1 MHSKI
6 LQRISLLCIFF
17 VTTAQLLS
25 AQGIEF
31 FQGSWKEALAEAQAK
46 QKVIFVDGYAV
57 WCGPCKRLSKN
68 VFPQEAVGN
77 YFNANFINVK
87 MDMEKGDGLQFRKKY
102 PLTAFPTLY
111 FIKPNGELIRA
122 AKGAP
127 RTGDAL
133 IALAKKALSS
143 YDVSVDYMKKYD
155 AGERDYET
163 MFMLVKSLNK
173 SGKPS
178 LKYANEYLRSQED
191 LSTEQNLEFL
201 FESLIQLDS
210 RVYDLFLKNI
220 SGISK
225 LHSDEEITAKVEKA
239 AWNTVNHSIEYE
251 YRELLVEAQSKYGR
265 INPDGEKTF
274 NIRSDLAYAIAG
286 GHINDILSNM
296 NTGIKADVLTESDC
310 ISAVK
315 SVLRNQAGDK
325 KSIKKAERWCDH
337 LLEKKETIEHYLLL
351 ADVQQAAGKSQEAAK
366 TMDKCISMAEKA
378 GKSADMYREYK
389 RKILSK

>member
-6 LQRISLLCIFF
+6 FHRISFLGLLLMSS
-17 VTTAQLLS
+17 VYVLS

-31 FQGSWKEALAEAQAK
+31 FDGTWKEALSEAQAK

-87 MDMEKGDGLQFRKKY
+87 MDMEKGEGLQFRKKY

-111 FIKPNGELIRA
+111 FIKPSGELIHA

-155 AGERDYET
+155 AGDRDYET
-163 MFMLVKSLNK
+163 MYMLVKSLNK

-178 LKYANEYLRSQED
+178 LKYANEYLRTQDD
-191 LSTEQNLEFL
+191 LSSEQNLEFL
-201 FESLIQLDS
+201 FESLTQLDS

-225 LHSDEEITAKVEKA
+225 LHSREEVTAKVEKA
-239 AWNTVNHSIEYE
+239 AWSTVDHSIEYE
-251 YRELLVEAQSKYGR
+251 YRELLEEAQSKYSQLVPE
-265 INPDGEKTF
+265 NEKAF
-274 NIRSDLAYAIAG
+274 RIRSDLAYAIASS
-286 GHINDILSNM
+286 HADDIMSNM
-296 NTGIKADVLTESDC
+296 NAGIKADLLSEKDC
-310 ISAVK
+310 ISAIK
-315 SVLRNQAGDK
+315 SVLRNQSGDK
-325 KSIKKAERWCDH
+325 KAIKKAEKWCNY
-337 LLEKKETIEHYLLL
+337 LLGKQETLEHYLLL
-351 ADVQQAAGKSQEAAK
+351 ADVQQAAGKTQEAAE
-366 TMDKCISMAEKA
+366 TMDICISLAEKS
-378 GKSADMYREYK
+378 GKSSDMYKEYK
-389 RKILSK
+389 RKLLSK